1 MSAPIPDAGAL
12 PAIYLTGADFEC
24 LSRIV
29 DAAGDRVPGGAVLA
43 EEVRRSI
50 LVEEDDAP
58 RPFVRLNSLVTYRDL
73 PGGRERRVRLVVP
86 REASIEDGRVS
97 VLTPVGAAL
106 IGMTIGATFRWTDAS
121 GRPRG
126 VQILDLTAAP
136 AG

>member
-1 MSAPIPDAGAL
+1 MSALVPAPGAL
-12 PAIYLTGADFEC
+12 PAIYLTGADFER

-43 EEVRRSI
+43 GELRRSI
-50 LVEEDDAP
+50 LVEDNDAP

-73 PGGRERRVRLVVP
+73 PSGRERRVRLVVP
-86 REASIEDGRVS
+86 REASIDDGRIP

-106 IGMTIGATFRWTDAS
+106 IGMIVGATFRWTDAG

-126 VQILDLTAAP
+126 VEILAVAEAP

>member
-1 MSAPIPDAGAL
+1 MSAPIPDPGAL

-29 DAAGDRVPGGAVLA
+29 DATSERVPGAAALA
-43 EEVRRSI
+43 EELRRSI
-50 LVEEDDAP
+50 LVEDDDAP

-73 PGGRERRVRLVVP
+73 PSGRERCVRLVVP
-86 REASIEDGRVS
+86 REASIDDGRVS

-106 IGMTIGATFRWTDAS
+106 IGMTIGASFRWTDAS

-126 VQILDLTAAP
+126 VEILDVTEEP